1 MPIEKLGGAVVYA
14 KKGNEIY
21 LGFVHDVFGHWT
33 LSKGRIEVGED
44 EKEATIREI
53 KEEIDVDIKIKEKL
67 GSNEYIASDPEKGKI
82 RKQVV
87 YFLAEAKYKELNLG
101 KSGGLDDAKWF
112 KLKEIVDLNFMMI
125 FFQLL
130 QRKYIIR
137 QK

>member
-1 MPIEKLGGAVVYA
+1 M
-14 KKGNEIY
+14 KKRQP
-21 LGFVHDVFGHWT
+21 L
-33 LSKGRIEVGED
+33 
-44 EKEATIREI
+44 REI

-130 QRKYIIR
+130 QSVNILLGKNSY
-137 QK
+137 